1 MLLAVGSIVLGLVV
15 LGVGGDLL
23 VRGATRL
30 ATLAGI
36 SSLVIGLTVV
46 AYGTSAPELVVSS
59 YAALQG
65 KPDIALGNVVGS
77 NVFNVLFVLGL
88 CGVLAPL
95 VTSPQL
101 VRRDLPLLAV
111 VSLAFVLMAWDR
123 LVHPLEGAL
132 LLSGAVGYSVY
143 SVVTS
148 RREQRAASL
157 RPGAP
162 PSAPPAR
169 AREWLVSGLFVLVGF
184 GGLVL
189 GGRLMVD
196 GATAVA
202 RNLGVGEAI
211 IALTI
216 VSAGTSLPEVAAS
229 VIATV
234 RGERDMAVGN
244 VVGSN
249 IFNVLMILGAS
260 SVVSGSG
267 LVVSPAMQ
275 GFDIPLCL
283 AIALVA
289 WSMLATGL
297 RLERWEGALLFAGY
311 LAYVTY
317 LILAELR
324 SPALGGFTMAMG
336 YAVLPLV
343 AALLLG
349 HLAHALVRR
358 RASAGVAP
366 PP

>member
-15 LGVGGDLL
+15 LAIGGDLL

-30 ATLAGI
+30 ATLAGV

-46 AYGTSAPELVVSS
+46 AYGTSAPELIVSS

-65 KPDIALGNVVGS
+65 KSDIAVGNVVGS
-77 NVFNVLFVLGL
+77 NVFNVLFILGV
-88 CGVLAPL
+88 CGTLAPL

-111 VSLAFVLMAWDR
+111 VSLAFVLFAWNR
-123 LVHPLEGAL
+123 LVHPIEGVL
-132 LLSGAVGYSVY
+132 LFSGAVGYSVY
-143 SVVTS
+143 SVFAS

-162 PSAPPAR
+162 PPPPPAR
-169 AREWLVSGLFVLVGF
+169 VQDWLVSVALVLFGL
-184 GGLVL
+184 GGLVI

-202 RNLGVGEAI
+202 RALGVGEAI

-216 VSAGTSLPEVAAS
+216 VSVGTSLPEVAAS

-234 RGERDMAVGN
+234 RGERDLAIGN

-275 GFDIPLCL
+275 VFDIPLCL
-283 AIALVA
+283 AIALA
-289 WSMLATGL
+289 IWSMLATQH
-297 RLERWEGALLFAGY
+297 RLDRWEGILLFAGY

-317 LILAELR
+317 LVLAEIG
-324 SPALGGFTMAMG
+324 SPALGPFTAAMR

-349 HLAHALVRR
+349 HLAYTRVRFR
-358 RASAGVAP
+358 KGAGARSS
-366 PP
+366 